1 MTVERLHF
9 GHGAEPLNAMDAAEH
24 FVRYAAAKGLAPGR
38 RVLDIA
44 CGEGYGSWLLREWG
58 ASEVVGVDVSDEAIA
73 AANTQFAREGVRFL
87 LSDASRVCD
96 LLGEERFDLIV
107 CFETIEHVPD
117 PASLLRAIRLLASP
131 EAIILVS
138 CPNDHVATEPG
149 ESNPFHLRKYTFA
162 EFKSLAE
169 SCLDPAQAWLLGANA
184 QGFALIQEGYALAEQ
199 IWTDPAAFLKSEMLH
214 AAYVLPSQVN
224 IRPAIDTVL
233 FYMGVWGTTDIAP
246 LAAVSMQSYA
256 AFIESWRAIEWF
268 RAQLAEADVR
278 LADTKT
284 QLDGALEQLA
294 GVNERLAEKEAQ
306 LAKLHTEHEI
316 ACSKAGD
323 LQRELAEAD
332 VRLADTKT
340 QLDGALA
347 QLAGVNERLAE
358 KEAQL
363 AKLNTEHEFAC
374 SKAGDL
380 QREVDRLRRRL
391 FALNDIVAALG
402 TEQSRWHEAQA
413 RADEAIRLRDEKEAE
428 LQRILASRGRRLL
441 DALYYR
447 LYRIPYLGGLMNSIR
462 RVVGKGLRWIRG
474 R

>member
-1 MTVERLHF
+1 M
-9 GHGAEPLNAMDAAEH
+9 
-24 FVRYAAAKGLAPGR
+24 
-38 RVLDIA
+38 LDIA

-306 LAKLHTEHEI
+306 LAKL
-316 ACSKAGD
+316 
-323 LQRELAEAD
+323 
-332 VRLADTKT
+332 
-340 QLDGALA
+340 
-347 QLAGVNERLAE
+347 
-358 KEAQL
+358 
-363 AKLNTEHEFAC
+363 NTEHEFAC

>member
-1 MTVERLHF
+1 VTVERLHF
-9 GHGAEPLNAMDAAEH
+9 SNGADPLNAMEAAEH
-24 FVRYAAAKGLAPGR
+24 FVRYAAAKALAPGR

-58 ASEVVGVDVSDEAIA
+58 AREVVGVDVSDEAIA
-73 AANTQFAREGVRFL
+73 VANTRFAREGVRFL
-87 LSDASRVCD
+87 RSDASRVCD

-117 PASLLRAIRLLASP
+117 PSSLLRALRLLASP
-131 EAIILVS
+131 EAVILLS
-138 CPNDHVATEPG
+138 CPNDHVTTKPE

-162 EFKSLAE
+162 EFKSLAQ
-169 SCLDPAQAWLLGANA
+169 SSLGPAQAWLLGANA

-199 IWTDPAAFLKSEMLH
+199 IWTDPAAFLKSEALR
-214 AAYVLPSQVN
+214 AAYVLPSQAN
-224 IRPAIDTVL
+224 IRPAADTVS
-233 FYMGVWGTTDIAP
+233 FYMGVWGATDIAP

-256 AFIESWRAIEWF
+256 AFIESWGAIEWF
-268 RAQLAEADVR
+268 KAQLAEADVR
-278 LADTKT
+278 LA
-284 QLDGALEQLA
+284 E
-294 GVNERLAEKEAQ
+294 VNERLAEKEAQ

-323 LQRELAEAD
+323 I
-332 VRLADTKT
+332 
-340 QLDGALA
+340 
-347 QLAGVNERLAE
+347 
-358 KEAQL
+358 
-363 AKLNTEHEFAC
+363 
-374 SKAGDL
+374 

-391 FALNDIVAALG
+391 LALSDIVAALG
-402 TEQSRWHEAQA
+402 TEQARLHGLQA
-413 RADEAIRLRDEKEAE
+413 RLDEATRLRDEKEAE

-462 RVVGKGLRWIRG
+462 RVVGKGLRWIRA

>member
-306 LAKLHTEHEI
+306 LAKL
-316 ACSKAGD
+316 
-323 LQRELAEAD
+323 
-332 VRLADTKT
+332 
-340 QLDGALA
+340 
-347 QLAGVNERLAE
+347 
-358 KEAQL
+358 
-363 AKLNTEHEFAC
+363 NTEHEFAC